1 MSVYTRIDKTLDD
14 LLDAASVI
22 NYLGQNITFPRL
34 AVAQA
39 RISGK
44 AEGRAKGLAEGVG
57 QGVELGNLEMA
68 ELVRDRLIPDLE
80 TRANES
86 LRLLGEGFMTTLG
99 ESEINGV
106 LVRDEKTGLPIK
118 IHPTIK
124 ELFPKKITPI
134 IFVET

>member
-1 MSVYTRIDKTLDD
+1 MSLHTGIDKTLDE
-14 LLDAASVI
+14 LLDVSSVI

-44 AEGRAKGLAEGVG
+44 AEGRAEGLAEGVE
-57 QGVELGNLEMA
+57 QGNLEMA
-68 ELVRDRLIPDLE
+68 ELVRNRLIPDLE
-80 TRANES
+80 TKANES
-86 LRLLGEGFMTTLG
+86 LRLLGKGFMTTLG
-99 ESEINGV
+99 KSGINGV
-106 LVRDEKTGLPIK
+106 LVRDEETGLPIQ

-124 ELFPKKITPI
+124 ELFPKKIIII